1 MIQTMDDMWPHG
13 DHMQWGDFGS
23 QGLMDYTNMWCDPA
37 WEMDPSYY
45 MYGQAIECDGSFED
59 WTGYDGV
66 EDWGRR
72 APKFPPPPAPAP
84 TLVASCGSTPFD
96 NIALKSQELSCLT
109 PAAPESFQAPG
120 MAQPPGLIPPATKS
134 VDLEVIAQDGDRG
147 RPNALGL
154 STMMEL
160 ASELKDPVHRPVTPA
175 TSTPPTPAS
184 SLSEFEASSTPEAPG
199 SSTSLM
205 SGSESNATEENPQ
218 DVGAGYTLF
227 GSSPWNSLQLGGIGQ
242 QCTEDASLPARI
254 LRAPPKPIG
263 SGAPAKVKLEDLI
276 SNGPKFEDAPRRD
289 AEETLLGG
297 PLGSLHPH
305 PGFNLHPPPGLPSL
319 GIEDPVLKSKAVRRP
334 PGLELAPVAEIPEEA
349 VATPVALPTP
359 IGALGAQLP
368 SASHE
373 DKGLENVSV
382 EQTEVDG
389 TPCTRAVWRIVQ
401 LRGRLKTSL
410 GKPVVSPSFAIS
422 GLGDLRLMVTP
433 DAKGTLEGMRGKSKQ
448 SHFAKMLSHGPLEC
462 SLKVKV
468 PCTSTPIVKFY
479 LTVGSNCRKGPF
491 TCDFT
496 EHTMHGC
503 NDFDCDW
510 LKQVDDEGCLCV
522 GLEIVEVRADGQR
535 PA

>member
-1 MIQTMDDMWPHG
+1 
-13 DHMQWGDFGS
+13 
-23 QGLMDYTNMWCDPA
+23 
-37 WEMDPSYY
+37 
-45 MYGQAIECDGSFED
+45 
-59 WTGYDGV
+59 
-66 EDWGRR
+66 
-72 APKFPPPPAPAP
+72 
-84 TLVASCGSTPFD
+84 
-96 NIALKSQELSCLT
+96 
-109 PAAPESFQAPG
+109 
-120 MAQPPGLIPPATKS
+120 
-134 VDLEVIAQDGDRG
+134 
-147 RPNALGL
+147 
-154 STMMEL
+154 
-160 ASELKDPVHRPVTPA
+160 
-175 TSTPPTPAS
+175 
-184 SLSEFEASSTPEAPG
+184 
-199 SSTSLM
+199 M
-205 SGSESNATEENPQ
+205 SGMDLNGAEENPP

-227 GSSPWNSLQLGGIGQ
+227 GTAPWHSLQLGGIGQ
-242 QCTEDASLPARI
+242 QGTETASRPLEDVSLPAKI

-263 SGAPAKVKLEDLI
+263 SGVSLGAVAPAKVKLEDLI
-276 SNGPKFEDAPRRD
+276 TPKFEDAPKRD
-289 AEETLLGG
+289 ADETLLGG
-297 PLGSLHPH
+297 PLAGPP
-305 PGFNLHPPPGLPSL
+305 PGFNLHPPPGLGS
-319 GIEDPVLKSKAVRRP
+319 IEDPVLKSKAVRRP
-334 PGLELAPVAEIPEEA
+334 PGLELAPVAEIPEE
-349 VATPVALPTP
+349 PLPTP
-359 IGALGAQLP
+359 KVLDAQL
-368 SASHE
+368 AGATIE

-389 TPCTRAVWRIVQ
+389 IACKRAVWRIVQ

-410 GKPVVSPSFAIS
+410 GKPVVSPSFAIA